1 MVKIF
6 IAARQGGGLEGP
18 GGRQITAA
26 APLSSLMIEALES
39 KRFSARLQGQAI
51 SDSRELPSSWCF
63 FRVQ

>member
-6 IAARQGGGLEGP
+6 ITARQGGGLEGP

-26 APLSSLMIEALES
+26 APLSSLTIEALES

-51 SDSRELPSSWCF
+51 SE
-63 FRVQ
+63 